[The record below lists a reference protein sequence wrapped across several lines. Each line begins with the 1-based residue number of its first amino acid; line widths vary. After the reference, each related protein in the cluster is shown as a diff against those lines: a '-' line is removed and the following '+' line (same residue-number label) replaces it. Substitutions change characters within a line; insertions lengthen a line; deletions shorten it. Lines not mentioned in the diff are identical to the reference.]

1 MGQRYDNID
10 EIEASLDGSGLK
22 IGIATTR
29 WNQDICDGLLAAA
42 RTALLKV
49 GVSEKDIVIV
59 TVPGALELPLALK
72 RMAESGKYDALIA
85 LGAVIRG
92 DTYHFEIVSNEMA
105 AGITRV
111 QLDTGVPI
119 GNAVLTTENDH
130 QATARMS
137 EKGRDVAHCAVE
149 MARLLKTL

>member
-1 MGQRYDNID
+1 MAQRYDNID
-10 EIEASLDGSGLK
+10 EIEASLDGTGLRV
-22 IGIATTR
+22 GIATTR
-29 WNQDICDGLLAAA
+29 WNRDIVDGLLSAA
-42 RTALLKV
+42 TATLVKV

-59 TVPGALELPLALK
+59 TVPGALELPLALQK
-72 RMAESGKYDALIA
+72 MARSGKFDALIA

-92 DTYHFEIVSNEMA
+92 GTYHFEIVANEMA

-119 GNAVLTTENDH
+119 GNAVLTTENEH
-130 QATARMS
+130 QAVARMS

-149 MARLLKTL
+149 MARLLQTI

>member
-1 MGQRYDNID
+1 MAERKDNIS
-10 EIEASLDGSGLK
+10 EIEASLDGKGLR

-29 WNQDICDGLLAAA
+29 WNTDICDGLLSAA
-42 RTALLKV
+42 TATLVKM
-49 GVSEKDIVIV
+49 GVSEQDIVLV

-72 RMAESGKYDALIA
+72 KMAESGKYDALIA
-85 LGAVIRG
+85 IGAVIRG

-119 GNAVLTTENDH
+119 GNAVLTTENNH

>member
-1 MGQRYDNID
+1 MAQRTDNIA
-10 EIEASLDGSGLK
+10 EIEAGLDGAGLR
-22 IGIATTR
+22 IGIAITR
-29 WNQDICDGLLAAA
+29 WNKGIVDGLLSAA
-42 RTALLKV
+42 TSALTKA
-49 GVSEKDIVIV
+49 GVSEQDIVIV
-59 TVPGALELPLALK
+59 TVPGALELPLVLQ
-72 RMAESGKYDALIA
+72 RMAVSGKYDALIA

-92 DTYHFEIVSNEMA
+92 DTYHFEIVANEMA
-105 AGITRV
+105 SGITQV

>member
-1 MGQRYDNID
+1 MAQRYDNID
-10 EIEASLDGSGLK
+10 EIEAALDGTGLR
-22 IGIATTR
+22 IGIAITR
-29 WNQDICDGLLAAA
+29 WNTDVCDGLLSAA
-42 RTALLKV
+42 TSTLLRL
-49 GVSEKDIVIV
+49 GVSEHNIVIV

-72 RMAESGKYDALIA
+72 KMAESGKYDALIA
-85 LGAVIRG
+85 IGAVIRG

-119 GNAVLTTENDH
+119 GNAVLTTENEH
-130 QATARMS
+130 QALARMT

-149 MARLLKTL
+149 MAQLLKTL

>member
-1 MGQRYDNID
+1 MGKRYDNID
-10 EIEASLDGSGLK
+10 EIEASLDGTGLR

-29 WNQDICDGLLAAA
+29 WNRDIVDGLLASA
-42 RTALLKV
+42 RTELLKV
-49 GVSEKDIVIV
+49 GVNERDIVIV
-59 TVPGALELPLALK
+59 TVPGALELPLALQK
-72 RMAESGKYDALIA
+72 MAVSGKYDALIA

-92 DTYHFEIVSNEMA
+92 DTYHFEIVANEMA
-105 AGITRV
+105 SGITQV
-111 QLDTGVPI
+111 QVDTGVPI

-149 MARLLKTL
+149 MARLMKTL